1 MSNRLYAGSYLY
13 NLLHDGPLINRV
25 CTKFTPSVDLPSL
38 SAHNLPL
45 CKERGRT
52 CSDLVTPGSAVAE
65 ALSECKLTETITI
78 QDATQGRC
86 KSSRCTIQGTLHP
99 QHCPHQILYQ
109 RTRLQ
114 KGKTANESKESKEA
128 EGSVRSGAGGVKDC
142 TCGAVCMVSI
152 AVCIAIAF
160 FQPRGVTWDLP
171 LVHWTHCKLFALV
184 WDRSLVNLRVP
195 FARCLCHPH

>member
-1 MSNRLYAGSYLY
+1 MAFTAAFSGSSSTQADKSRRCASKILQGKGRLHCRKWVLHHMPKQSTTTAWSSFDLVLSTLSCETSDTLGKVLLQGRLIEKACSLQAPWVSNRLYAGSYLY

-99 QHCPHQILYQ
+99 QHCPHQIL
-109 RTRLQ
+109 
-114 KGKTANESKESKEA
+114 
-128 EGSVRSGAGGVKDC
+128 
-142 TCGAVCMVSI
+142 
-152 AVCIAIAF
+152 
-160 FQPRGVTWDLP
+160 
-171 LVHWTHCKLFALV
+171 
-184 WDRSLVNLRVP
+184 
-195 FARCLCHPH
+195 